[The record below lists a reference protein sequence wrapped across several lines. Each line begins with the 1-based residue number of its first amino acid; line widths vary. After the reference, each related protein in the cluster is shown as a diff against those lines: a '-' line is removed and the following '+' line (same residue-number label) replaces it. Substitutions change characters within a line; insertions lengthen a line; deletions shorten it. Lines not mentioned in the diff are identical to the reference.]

1 MPRSSPAFEVAVRN
15 QPRLQLLIAAL
26 VSCAATC
33 ALLAV
38 MAHQPKF
45 WPWFELVLLCG
56 LLAWRMARVTPRP
69 GHFDRG
75 GDRLRI
81 LDPAACSYCSGLQLQ
96 THLPADVAGS
106 RSGDM
111 GLVQGHAVFGQD
123 RPMSHVGIATGLLN
137 FFRKAPKSAGSSD
150 WGSSTL
156 VIVPILL

>member
-56 LLAWRMARVTPRP
+56 LLAWRMARVTPR
-69 GHFDRG
+69 
-75 GDRLRI
+75 
-81 LDPAACSYCSGLQLQ
+81 QLQ
-96 THLPADVAGS
+96 WEGQVWRLAPAGLNEPGPATSIEVVIDFGS
-106 RSGDM
+106 WILLRARTA
-111 GLVQGHAVFGQD
+111 QGFSFK
-123 RPMSHVGIATGLLN
+123 RTYLPMSQAVDPVTWGLFRATL
-137 FFRKAPKSAGSSD
+137 FSAKTD
-150 WGSSTL
+150 Q
-156 VIVPILL
+156 